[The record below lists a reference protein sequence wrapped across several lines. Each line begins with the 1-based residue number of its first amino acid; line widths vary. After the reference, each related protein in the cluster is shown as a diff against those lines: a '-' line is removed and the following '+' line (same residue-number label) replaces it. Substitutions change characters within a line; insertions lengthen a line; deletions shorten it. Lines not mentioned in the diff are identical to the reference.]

1 MEIIYTIKTN
11 QYQSSLRLSAR
22 NLFGTK
28 AQTQT
33 IYWGVPILTPLV
45 NGAHP
50 QPTNIITLNPAFLTS
65 GALTGTSWS
74 WQLAC
79 NGGCGPSTILPNGSN
94 CYASAMPFINVRHTA
109 SNRCGTSNPYF
120 FYVYN
125 TAFGGGGFRV
135 ASQNPS
141 QDEVDIEIL
150 EFDII
155 KDYIDEIYIAS
166 ERNGKIQKFGKG
178 QIKKNLKFSIRNLPN
193 DTYFVSMVIMGH
205 PITEQIIKM

>member
-79 NGGCGPSTILPNGSN
+79 NGGCGPGTILPNGSN
-94 CYASAMPFINVRHTA
+94 CYPSAMPFINVRNTA
-109 SNRCGTSNPYF
+109 SNRFGTSNPYF
-120 FYVYN
+120 FYVI
-125 TAFGGGGFRV
+125 G
-135 ASQNPS
+135 
-141 QDEVDIEIL
+141 
-150 EFDII
+150 
-155 KDYIDEIYIAS
+155 
-166 ERNGKIQKFGKG
+166 G
-178 QIKKNLKFSIRNLPN
+178 QICIKLINRLKNW
-193 DTYFVSMVIMGH
+193 
-205 PITEQIIKM
+205 